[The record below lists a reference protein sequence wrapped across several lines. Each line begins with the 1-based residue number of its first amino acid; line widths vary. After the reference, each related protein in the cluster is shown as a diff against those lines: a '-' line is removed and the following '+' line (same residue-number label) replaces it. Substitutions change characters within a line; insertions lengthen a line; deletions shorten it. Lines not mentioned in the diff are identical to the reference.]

1 MSSRFRERPGAALL
15 LEALAA
21 LGATGCEREARR
33 FRESPPSAANVAAAA
48 VAGRNPYEGN
58 AWAVGEGRRF
68 YEAYNCVGC
77 HAHGGGGMGP
87 ALMDAQ
93 WLYGSEPAQVAGSIL
108 DGRPNGMPPFRDRIP
123 EPQVWQIVA
132 YLRSLSGLASKYGVA
147 ARPDHMQYQQQGQA
161 AEPRRPTASR

>member
-15 LEALAA
+15 LGAVAA

-48 VAGRNPYEGN
+48 AVGRNPYEGN

-93 WLYGSEPAQVAGSIL
+93 WLYGSEPEQIATSIR
-108 DGRPNGMPPFRDRIP
+108 DGRPNGMPPYRDRIP
-123 EPQVWQIVA
+123 EPQVWQLVA
-132 YLRSLSGLASKYGVA
+132 YVRSMSGLASRYGVSG
-147 ARPDHMQYQQQGQA
+147 RTDHMQYQQEAQP
-161 AEPRRPTASR
+161 AEPRPTASR